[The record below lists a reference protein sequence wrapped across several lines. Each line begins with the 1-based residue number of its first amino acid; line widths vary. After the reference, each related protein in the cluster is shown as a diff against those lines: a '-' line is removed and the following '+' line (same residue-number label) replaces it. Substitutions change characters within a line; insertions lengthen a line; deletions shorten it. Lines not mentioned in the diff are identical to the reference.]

1 MKNSSF
7 SDSTPKEDSIAVVG
21 LGCLFPGSHDRHGF
35 WAGMRAGSDH
45 VGQVPDGYWT
55 PDDYHDPDKNSPD
68 RTYGNRGA
76 FLSPIP
82 FHPLE
87 YGITPRDLE
96 ATDTSQLLG
105 LVAAKQ
111 ALQDAGYDAQKTFDR
126 EKASVILGVTGA
138 LELVIPLGARLGHPL
153 WWKALRESGVD
164 DAVASEVVRKISEG
178 YVDWQENSF
187 PGLLGNVV
195 AGRIA
200 NRLDLHGT
208 NCVTD
213 AACASSLAALHLAS
227 LELKNGRSDLVVTGG
242 VDTFNDIFMYMC
254 FSKTPALSPT
264 GDARPFDAEGDGT
277 VLGEGIGVVVLKRW
291 EDAVRDGD
299 RIYSKILSVGT
310 SSDGKG
316 AAIYAPTSP
325 GQQRALRDGYELAG
339 VSPETIQMVEA
350 HGTGTAVGD
359 ATELKALDELYRQSG
374 SRPGSV
380 ALGSVKSQI
389 GHTKAAAGAAGLIKA
404 VLALHHKVQPPSL
417 KIRRPLEILAD
428 SQSPFHV
435 EETARPWVAKPGHPR
450 RAAVSSFGFG
460 GSNFH
465 AVLEENQSSRSEA
478 DWLGVSDLIAFS
490 ADDASQLMH
499 SIRDF
504 QNRWHEAESE
514 ESHHALARETRR
526 SFQSASQHRLV
537 ITLHENSNAT
547 ELLSQALQQLERE
560 AEPRWHLPVG
570 IDRDHGAPRGPLA
583 VIFPGQGS
591 QRVDMGRHEACRF
604 PEMIHTVDKAE
615 ASFWNSHEDSG
626 LSSRIWPV
634 RSWSA
639 ALTQQE
645 SRLRQTEVAQPA
657 IGAISLGLYRV
668 LETLG
673 VRGELFAGH
682 SYGELTALAASG
694 RIVDTDFHQ
703 LSNFRGQL
711 MAEAGGMDAGTMLA
725 VHLPLEELERLVSE
739 NWPDLV
745 VANRNAPEQAVLSG
759 GSDSIEAARVLL
771 EKRGVRCTPLPV
783 AAAFHSTRV
792 SSAAQPFG
800 EILQKVRFN
809 SSTSP
814 VFANSSATPYPA
826 DETGCRSL
834 LANQIARPVLFKEM
848 IEAMLAQGTDTFIE
862 VGPGKVLS
870 GLVKA
875 IATDR
880 NPQVRVQSTCG
891 TESDCRTLARAV
903 ALIAVRGYA
912 VQLGNWKPLQQKVT
926 VEGKGPVVWLRGAN
940 LRPGEGLANSQPR
953 PVPAA
958 PAHLPAPTMTS
969 PQMDSSVTTSPSP
982 AMALQQTS
990 PAREDSR
997 LMDQQEAL
1005 MDAIEKALEIRDVLD
1020 RQQQAAEDALARSL
1034 QGETPVAT
1042 FDPPVAEVVEA
1053 SSPPQN
1059 PAPPATV
1066 PTPEPAPPVSNSME
1080 RDSLVSFMAEVV
1092 AEKTGYPVNAIE
1104 PAMDLEADLGI
1115 DSIKRVEILSSMRQQ
1130 RPSLPTLAPEVLGS
1144 LRTID
1149 ALVDH
1154 FLKTGEGNDPGLTHP
1169 QADRAPEP
1177 EPVTSHTPSQQPSGS
1192 QKDFELESL
1201 LIEVVAEKTG
1211 YPQSA
1216 IDVNLDL
1223 EADLGIDS
1231 IKRVEILSALRQHR
1245 PDLEALPAET
1255 LGSLRTISSIVD
1267 HYSGNSGAQTVPR
1280 ENAAPAVTTPAVSDS
1295 SPAQPSGDDSLGAL
1309 LIEVIAEKTGYPA
1322 DAIGTDLDLEAD
1334 LGIDSIKRVEILSAL
1349 RQHRPDLQALPAE
1362 TLGSLRSIAAIV
1374 EHYGEA
1380 SHAPS
1385 VVSDAPTPIDS
1396 SQPVSTGTTPTNEDR
1411 AGLTQLM
1418 VDVIAEKTG
1427 YPSDSIGTDLDLEAD
1442 LGIDSIK
1449 RVEIL
1454 SALRQVDPNLPTLPP
1469 EQLGS
1474 LRTIDQLVK
1483 ALGGSSPAPRNSVM
1497 EDTHPTVSTP
1507 FPSTEETHSPVAGES
1522 LEALLLDVI
1531 AEKTGY
1537 PSEAI
1542 GTDLDLEADL
1552 GIDSIKR
1559 VEILSALRQHRPD
1572 LTAIPAD
1579 QLGSLRSISDI
1590 AGWYSGGTPENAG
1603 HSPLQ
1608 TESDQPQKL
1617 EPVADLPPL
1626 NFAVTTTTPLAARDT
1641 TTQRILDTEL
1651 DWWVIGNDPLVRE
1664 QIVDELTERGVNARP
1679 WNLRDSDQVSPHQH
1693 EISGF
1698 VLVGSAEPQASEPFE
1713 LFRWLRV
1720 AGQCLRHHPKGLSSA
1735 HFVTRLGG
1743 NWGSENDS
1751 QHDPLGGALLGLA
1764 RCAAREW
1771 SDFIV
1776 RGIDLD
1782 HNGIDQGSVG
1792 REIVEEIFHGDETF
1806 VGLGR
1811 HGRQG
1816 WSLNPISPPTEQP
1829 VPIESGDL
1837 IVVTGGARGVTA
1849 ECLDALTRV
1858 SSPSLYLLGR
1868 TPEPGN
1874 EPDWAVGVAD
1884 ADLESRLFDLGT
1896 GSRTPAEVRKEANMI
1911 RQSREIQ
1918 ARIREWQ
1925 SRGCQV
1931 TYRSVDGRQLP
1942 ALSAILDEARTRH
1955 GEVRGIIHGAGVLAD
1970 GWIVEKSDAD
1980 FLKVWETKVETARN
1994 LLHLCENDR
2003 LKLVQFFSSTTA
2015 TLGRKGQSDYAAA
2028 NETLNQIA
2036 LQTAVDRPTCHVGSI
2051 GWGPWDGGM
2060 VESGLRDLFHSEGV
2074 GLIPLKSGAEHFA
2087 GQVGSVKQVHHL
2099 ALCQHGERPEFL
2111 EEIATFSGPQPERQV
2126 TPFKS
2131 SAGSSAETDQ
2141 PVEEVSEMPSASPA
2155 TSAPKTESLWEEQL
2169 QLEISCVSD
2178 PALRDHVLQGR
2189 AVIPA
2194 ALLLEWCAQIASH
2207 RNPGL
2212 EFVGV
2217 DNFRVLKGVVIGA
2230 REIAQ
2235 LSFHCGTPQPREGML
2250 CVPVEIRSGA
2260 NPQRIHVR
2268 TEVLLGDQ
2276 QPASCLLQAFDAPP
2290 THDYSNALFH
2300 GESFRC
2306 LVKVLGLNS
2315 DGITFTAKGTPPP
2328 GNGFRSPLLPFW
2340 LVDPLRIDAIFQALI
2355 VWSDKIVG
2363 APCLPCAIGQ
2373 LRVHGNARV
2382 GELETRIEIDRF
2394 SPSSAKARAEI
2405 LNETGSPLITLTD
2418 AEVVIDSA
2426 LEVAFQQQELSEEA
2440 SS

>member
-7 SDSTPKEDSIAVVG
+7 SDSTPKDDSIAVVG

-164 DAVASEVVRKISEG
+164 DAIASEVVRKISEG

-339 VSPETIQMVEA
+339 VSPETIQLVEA

-374 SRPGSV
+374 SSPGSV

-417 KIRRPLEILAD
+417 KIRRPLETLAD

-490 ADDASQLMH
+490 ADDSNQLKH

-504 QNRWHEAESE
+504 QKRWHEAESQ

-526 SFQSASQHRLV
+526 SFRSASQHRLV

-626 LSSRIWPV
+626 LASRIWPV
-634 RSWSA
+634 RSWSD

-645 SRLRQTEVAQPA
+645 NRLRQTEVAQPA

-682 SYGELTALAASG
+682 SYGELTALAAAG

-711 MAEAGGMDAGTMLA
+711 MAEAGGMDAGSMLA

-771 EKRGVRCTPLPV
+771 ENRGVRCTPLPV

-891 TESDCRTLARAV
+891 TDADCRTLARAV

-912 VQLGNWKPLQQKVT
+912 VQLANWKPLQQKAS
-926 VEGKGPVVWLRGAN
+926 VEGKGCL
-940 LRPGEGLANSQPR
+940 LY
-953 PVPAA
+953 
-958 PAHLPAPTMTS
+958 
-969 PQMDSSVTTSPSP
+969 TSPSP
-982 AMALQQTS
+982 
-990 PAREDSR
+990 
-997 LMDQQEAL
+997 
-1005 MDAIEKALEIRDVLD
+1005 RD
-1020 RQQQAAEDALARSL
+1020 
-1034 QGETPVAT
+1034 
-1042 FDPPVAEVVEA
+1042 
-1053 SSPPQN
+1053 
-1059 PAPPATV
+1059 
-1066 PTPEPAPPVSNSME
+1066 
-1080 RDSLVSFMAEVV
+1080 
-1092 AEKTGYPVNAIE
+1092 
-1104 PAMDLEADLGI
+1104 
-1115 DSIKRVEILSSMRQQ
+1115 
-1130 RPSLPTLAPEVLGS
+1130 
-1144 LRTID
+1144 
-1149 ALVDH
+1149 
-1154 FLKTGEGNDPGLTHP
+1154 
-1169 QADRAPEP
+1169 
-1177 EPVTSHTPSQQPSGS
+1177 
-1192 QKDFELESL
+1192 
-1201 LIEVVAEKTG
+1201 
-1211 YPQSA
+1211 
-1216 IDVNLDL
+1216 
-1223 EADLGIDS
+1223 
-1231 IKRVEILSALRQHR
+1231 
-1245 PDLEALPAET
+1245 
-1255 LGSLRTISSIVD
+1255 
-1267 HYSGNSGAQTVPR
+1267 
-1280 ENAAPAVTTPAVSDS
+1280 
-1295 SPAQPSGDDSLGAL
+1295 
-1309 LIEVIAEKTGYPA
+1309 
-1322 DAIGTDLDLEAD
+1322 
-1334 LGIDSIKRVEILSAL
+1334 
-1349 RQHRPDLQALPAE
+1349 
-1362 TLGSLRSIAAIV
+1362 
-1374 EHYGEA
+1374 
-1380 SHAPS
+1380 
-1385 VVSDAPTPIDS
+1385 
-1396 SQPVSTGTTPTNEDR
+1396 
-1411 AGLTQLM
+1411 
-1418 VDVIAEKTG
+1418 
-1427 YPSDSIGTDLDLEAD
+1427 
-1442 LGIDSIK
+1442 
-1449 RVEIL
+1449 
-1454 SALRQVDPNLPTLPP
+1454 
-1469 EQLGS
+1469 
-1474 LRTIDQLVK
+1474 
-1483 ALGGSSPAPRNSVM
+1483 
-1497 EDTHPTVSTP
+1497 
-1507 FPSTEETHSPVAGES
+1507 
-1522 LEALLLDVI
+1522 
-1531 AEKTGY
+1531 
-1537 PSEAI
+1537 
-1542 GTDLDLEADL
+1542 
-1552 GIDSIKR
+1552 
-1559 VEILSALRQHRPD
+1559 
-1572 LTAIPAD
+1572 
-1579 QLGSLRSISDI
+1579 
-1590 AGWYSGGTPENAG
+1590 
-1603 HSPLQ
+1603 
-1608 TESDQPQKL
+1608 
-1617 EPVADLPPL
+1617 
-1626 NFAVTTTTPLAARDT
+1626 
-1641 TTQRILDTEL
+1641 
-1651 DWWVIGNDPLVRE
+1651 
-1664 QIVDELTERGVNARP
+1664 RG
-1679 WNLRDSDQVSPHQH
+1679 
-1693 EISGF
+1693 
-1698 VLVGSAEPQASEPFE
+1698 
-1713 LFRWLRV
+1713 
-1720 AGQCLRHHPKGLSSA
+1720 
-1735 HFVTRLGG
+1735 
-1743 NWGSENDS
+1743 
-1751 QHDPLGGALLGLA
+1751 
-1764 RCAAREW
+1764 
-1771 SDFIV
+1771 
-1776 RGIDLD
+1776 
-1782 HNGIDQGSVG
+1782 
-1792 REIVEEIFHGDETF
+1792 
-1806 VGLGR
+1806 
-1811 HGRQG
+1811 
-1816 WSLNPISPPTEQP
+1816 
-1829 VPIESGDL
+1829 
-1837 IVVTGGARGVTA
+1837 
-1849 ECLDALTRV
+1849 
-1858 SSPSLYLLGR
+1858 
-1868 TPEPGN
+1868 
-1874 EPDWAVGVAD
+1874 
-1884 ADLESRLFDLGT
+1884 
-1896 GSRTPAEVRKEANMI
+1896 
-1911 RQSREIQ
+1911 
-1918 ARIREWQ
+1918 
-1925 SRGCQV
+1925 
-1931 TYRSVDGRQLP
+1931 
-1942 ALSAILDEARTRH
+1942 
-1955 GEVRGIIHGAGVLAD
+1955 
-1970 GWIVEKSDAD
+1970 
-1980 FLKVWETKVETARN
+1980 
-1994 LLHLCENDR
+1994 
-2003 LKLVQFFSSTTA
+2003 
-2015 TLGRKGQSDYAAA
+2015 
-2028 NETLNQIA
+2028 
-2036 LQTAVDRPTCHVGSI
+2036 
-2051 GWGPWDGGM
+2051 
-2060 VESGLRDLFHSEGV
+2060 
-2074 GLIPLKSGAEHFA
+2074 
-2087 GQVGSVKQVHHL
+2087 
-2099 ALCQHGERPEFL
+2099 
-2111 EEIATFSGPQPERQV
+2111 
-2126 TPFKS
+2126 
-2131 SAGSSAETDQ
+2131 
-2141 PVEEVSEMPSASPA
+2141 
-2155 TSAPKTESLWEEQL
+2155 
-2169 QLEISCVSD
+2169 
-2178 PALRDHVLQGR
+2178 
-2189 AVIPA
+2189 
-2194 ALLLEWCAQIASH
+2194 
-2207 RNPGL
+2207 
-2212 EFVGV
+2212 
-2217 DNFRVLKGVVIGA
+2217 
-2230 REIAQ
+2230 
-2235 LSFHCGTPQPREGML
+2235 
-2250 CVPVEIRSGA
+2250 
-2260 NPQRIHVR
+2260 
-2268 TEVLLGDQ
+2268 
-2276 QPASCLLQAFDAPP
+2276 
-2290 THDYSNALFH
+2290 
-2300 GESFRC
+2300 
-2306 LVKVLGLNS
+2306 
-2315 DGITFTAKGTPPP
+2315 
-2328 GNGFRSPLLPFW
+2328 
-2340 LVDPLRIDAIFQALI
+2340 
-2355 VWSDKIVG
+2355 
-2363 APCLPCAIGQ
+2363 
-2373 LRVHGNARV
+2373 
-2382 GELETRIEIDRF
+2382 
-2394 SPSSAKARAEI
+2394 
-2405 LNETGSPLITLTD
+2405 
-2418 AEVVIDSA
+2418 
-2426 LEVAFQQQELSEEA
+2426 
-2440 SS
+2440 